1 MFYINESDSGQNKK
15 NGNVK
20 VITIWIY
27 TLRRNAT
34 SLKLNYFEEKDDLQ
48 NLKSLIFLW
57 VLLHHPQPPLSVK
70 VRHLEK

>member
-57 VLLHHPQPPLSVK
+57 VLSHHSQTPLSVK

>member
-57 VLLHHPQPPLSVK
+57 VLSHHSQPPLSVK